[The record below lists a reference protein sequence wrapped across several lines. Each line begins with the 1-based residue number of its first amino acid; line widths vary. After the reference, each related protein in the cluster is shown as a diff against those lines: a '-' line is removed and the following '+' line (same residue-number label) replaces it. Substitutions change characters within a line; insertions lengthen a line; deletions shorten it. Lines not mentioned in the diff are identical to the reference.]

1 MRMRSSTYGVNSSPF
16 VSRRVSTVL
25 GYGLITRRGI
35 GVLLSA
41 CALFIGLSLPSSHAG
56 AAESSGASSSGPEL
70 EEVIVT
76 ARKHDESLVNAP
88 ESINVFSEKQIE
100 DLHIENFV
108 DYVTK
113 APNVSFAYG
122 VTFIGF
128 FSRSIAIR
136 GISGPNTTAI
146 YIDDTPISQAFDPR
160 VLDIDRIEVL
170 KGPQGSLFGAD
181 SMGGAIRLISNKPD
195 TSNNSYREMVEG
207 GLTSGGGSPD
217 YGFQSAANLVV
228 IPDVMATR
236 AVVFY
241 HHDAGFLTRTNPVPG
256 DPSKLEETPDQGA
269 TTNYGFALTTL
280 AHVIP
285 NLDVT
290 LRVFNQTTNLP
301 KGWTATLAPLPAF
314 EPTSYNRYQPTD
326 LQDDAYT
333 QVWLPSLQMTY
344 QQKQWSITSATS
356 FFDLHDH
363 ETESSQVGTDQAFE
377 NFFGVMPPPNVP
389 PWNQQDHQWQFIQEL
404 RAGFQDLYR
413 FSGVVGLYYSNQH
426 IDTRY
431 PPLIY
436 PGLTGLGI
444 GATSNL
450 FYVGNQLYHNTETA
464 AFGELNYHLN
474 DRITLTAGGREY
486 RLANATYIA
495 DDGFINGGLTIA
507 APLTQVNKGFSP
519 KFAIAST
526 VGSGGNIY
534 ASWAKGFRPGGGNQF
549 LPPACDGALAA
560 VGLTPQESLTYH
572 PDSVKTT
579 EVGAKGESSDHRL
592 FASGAAFQTDWNGVQ
607 QEVNLP
613 ACGYQTITNAGAGR
627 IRGGEIQL
635 NAKVISG
642 FDVSFGAG
650 YQDARVTEAGGSAFI
665 VGERLLEVPEVT
677 ATVNGTYRFP
687 IAGDM
692 GGIVSGDV
700 SYTGNS
706 LSGNTTPATPLT
718 RPAYTLANAR
728 VGVEWPRSSLI
739 LYVNNIGNE
748 HANLADLRFIGFN
761 ETTVN
766 SAGQTVPLPRVVV
779 LPPIQAGLQY
789 RVNF

>member
-1 MRMRSSTYGVNSSPF
+1 MRMRAAITLRAAAAWMLLPLILWSSGSMADPTD
-16 VSRRVSTVL
+16 
-25 GYGLITRRGI
+25 
-35 GVLLSA
+35 
-41 CALFIGLSLPSSHAG
+41 
-56 AAESSGASSSGPEL
+56 SSGAPSNGAPSSSTEL
-70 EEVIVT
+70 DEVIVT
-76 ARKHDESLVNAP
+76 ARKHTESLVNAP

-100 DLHIENFV
+100 DLRIENLV

-136 GISGPNTTAI
+136 GISGPNTTAM

-195 TSNNSYREMVEG
+195 TSKDSFREMVEG
-207 GLTSGGGSPD
+207 GLTSGGGSAD
-217 YGFQSAANLVV
+217 YGVESAANLVI

-256 DPSKLEETPDQGA
+256 NPTQLEETHDQGE
-269 TTNYGFALTTL
+269 TVNYGFALTTL
-280 AHVIP
+280 AHIVP
-285 NLDVT
+285 DLDVT
-290 LRVFNQTTNLP
+290 LRIFNQTTNLP

-314 EPTSYNRYQPTD
+314 EPASYNRFQPTD
-326 LQDDAYT
+326 LQDQAYT
-333 QVWLPSLQMTY
+333 QVWLPSVQVAY
-344 QQKQWSITSATS
+344 QEKNWSVTSATS

-363 ETESSQVGTDQAFE
+363 ETESSQVGTEQAFE

-389 PWNQQDHQWQFIQEL
+389 PWHQEDHQWQFIQEL
-404 RAGFQDLYR
+404 RLGFENLYR
-413 FSGVVGLYYSNQH
+413 FSGVVGLYYSDQH

-436 PGLTGLGI
+436 PGLTALGI
-444 GATSNL
+444 GAPSDL
-450 FYVGNQLYHNTETA
+450 FYLGNQLYHNTETA
-464 AFGELNYHLN
+464 AFGELNYHIS
-474 DRITLTAGGREY
+474 DRLTLTAGGREY
-486 RLANATYIA
+486 RLANGTYIA

-519 KFAIAST
+519 KVALAST
-526 VGSGGNIY
+526 VGERGNVY

-560 VGLTPQESLTYH
+560 IGLTPQESLTYH

-579 EVGAKGESSDHRL
+579 EIGAKAETGDHRI
-592 FASGAAFQTDWNGVQ
+592 FAAAAAFQTDWNGVQ

-635 NAKVISG
+635 NAKIVSG

-650 YQDARVTEAGGSAFI
+650 YQDARVTEAGGSAFL
-665 VGERLLEVPEVT
+665 VGERLFEVPEVT
-677 ATVNGTYRFP
+677 ATFNGTYRFP

-692 GGIVSGDV
+692 GGIISGDV
-700 SYTGNS
+700 SYMGNS
-706 LSGNTTPATPLT
+706 LSGNTTPTTPLT

-728 VGVEWPRSSLI
+728 VGVEWPRSSLT
-739 LYVNNIGNE
+739 LYVNNIGND